1 MHLATHSRSFMRKET
16 GEQVSTLFMSSPP
29 WVRETARHFPAV
41 SPVAS
46 AVLLPGFVKSSLS
59 LPGLFSLPY
68 VPNRLWQKC
77 SELQKVNISSQST
90 EFWGSYALK
99 AGKVLDC
106 PDLESGC
113 SRAGLPFGLLLQE
126 LRRRFLFF
134 FFLTLDSYLTKWL
147 SQPNLRAQHKTS
159 SCLMA
164 QTGVCE
170 VASETCSLGDSLQEL
185 SCFHCPVLV
194 EKDVPGS

>member
-1 MHLATHSRSFMRKET
+1 MPLWRVHAPCNSLSLFHEKRDR

-59 LPGLFSLPY
+59 LPTVLTPY
-68 VPNRLWQKC
+68 VPNRLWQEC

-90 EFWGSYALK
+90 EFWGQLCPEGSR
-99 AGKVLDC
+99 VLDC
-106 PDLESGC
+106 PDSESGC

-126 LRRRFLFF
+126 LRRRFFF
-134 FFLTLDSYLTKWL
+134 FFFFFPW
-147 SQPNLRAQHKTS
+147 P
-159 SCLMA
+159 
-164 QTGVCE
+164 
-170 VASETCSLGDSLQEL
+170 
-185 SCFHCPVLV
+185 
-194 EKDVPGS
+194 